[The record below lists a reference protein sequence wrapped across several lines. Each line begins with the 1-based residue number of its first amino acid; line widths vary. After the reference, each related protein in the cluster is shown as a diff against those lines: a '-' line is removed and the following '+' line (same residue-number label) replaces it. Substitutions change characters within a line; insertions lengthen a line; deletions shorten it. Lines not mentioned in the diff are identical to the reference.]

1 MKYLKPHSY
10 IVSFILLLIAIAVPA
25 SPQSQVM
32 EVKVHSRGLENN
44 LLGDSADQVV
54 GIYLPAAYTNKPG
67 QCFPTVYF
75 LHGFADTPAKK
86 VAEILQKIMDRLID
100 SRTVEPMIVVAP
112 NGLNRYLGSFYAN
125 SIVTGNWEDFIVRD
139 VVGYVDSHYRTLA
152 SSDARGISGHSMGG
166 YGSLM
171 LAFKHPDVFSNV
183 YAMSPCC
190 TVLEGDLG
198 SASPAWARA
207 EKVKS
212 AAELTELLSK
222 DFMVAVAVA
231 MDAALAPDPKKLPLM
246 GDSPFRIQDKH
257 QVPNPDVFPKFQ
269 AQIVSGAI
277 PSLLPKIYQL
287 KGIYIDYGAE
297 DNFSHIPLG
306 ARTISAQLAD
316 AGVPHVLEVYD
327 GDHGSHVVDQAET
340 RMLPW
345 FSRQLKHGSNG
356 ACGIRK

>member
-1 MKYLKPHSY
+1 
-10 IVSFILLLIAIAVPA
+10 
-25 SPQSQVM
+25 
-32 EVKVHSRGLENN
+32 
-44 LLGDSADQVV
+44 
-54 GIYLPAAYTNKPG
+54 
-67 QCFPTVYF
+67 
-75 LHGFADTPAKK
+75 
-86 VAEILQKIMDRLID
+86 
-100 SRTVEPMIVVAP
+100 
-112 NGLNRYLGSFYAN
+112 
-125 SIVTGNWEDFIVRD
+125 
-139 VVGYVDSHYRTLA
+139 
-152 SSDARGISGHSMGG
+152 
-166 YGSLM
+166 
-171 LAFKHPDVFSNV
+171 
-183 YAMSPCC
+183 
-190 TVLEGDLG
+190 
-198 SASPAWARA
+198 
-207 EKVKS
+207 
-212 AAELTELLSK
+212 
-222 DFMVAVAVA
+222 
-231 MDAALAPDPKKLPLM
+231 LAPDPKKLPLM